1 MNPGKSDFTGR
12 LAKER
17 HYRTS
22 KKKEK
27 TLSFPTRFSPIRFL
41 KVCPRICLELFS

>member
-1 MNPGKSDFTGR
+1 MPEKVILQAGLPKKDTI
-12 LAKER
+12 AQA
-17 HYRTS
+17 